1 MQSYHARLHGSHCAR
16 MSHSNTVQ
24 QFQCIDLKA
33 CSEGQ
38 TLWKLQARTETNP
51 EAKWPAMRGLLG
63 AVQGSG
69 AAPSHPQDVN
79 EAECGGRVKTSLLHS
94 VH

>member
-1 MQSYHARLHGSHCAR
+1 MLSYHARLRGLHCAR

-24 QFQCIDLKA
+24 QFQCTDLKA

-38 TLWKLQARTETNP
+38 TLWKLQAWTETNS

-69 AAPSHPQDVN
+69 AAPSCPRDVN
-79 EAECGGRVKTSLLHS
+79 EAECGGRMKASPLHS

>member
-1 MQSYHARLHGSHCAR
+1 MLSYHARLHGLHCAR

-24 QFQCIDLKA
+24 QFQCTDLKA

-38 TLWKLQARTETNP
+38 TLWTLQAWTETNP

-69 AAPSHPQDVN
+69 AAPSRP
-79 EAECGGRVKTSLLHS
+79 
-94 VH
+94 